1 MEATMRGVLGKTLT
15 YLYLLIWLNNIDT
28 EVICCITSLLYHV
41 LFWDVFI
48 LISRDQTLWKYSI
61 RQMVH
66 LANFVSIYQDIKSH

>member
-28 EVICCITSLLYHV
+28 VICCITSLLYHV

-48 LISRDQTLWKYSI
+48 LISRDQTL
-61 RQMVH
+61 
-66 LANFVSIYQDIKSH
+66 